1 MFFIKLFGLFLSYGV
16 KKASSESQAEE
27 LNKSPSRD
35 EIVEGRKK
43 ETELAELENFFDN
56 IDINQNGE
64 HNTSN
69 IRMLYQRMLSKLQS
83 ETTFFKG
90 TAKIKR

>member
-1 MFFIKLFGLFLSYGV
+1 MFLSYGV

-56 IDINQNGE
+56 IDINQNGK